1 MNRDSA
7 KIRIDDLRHQID
19 KHNHSY
25 YVLDEPVI
33 PDPEYDRLL
42 RELSELEELYP
53 EFVSD
58 NSPTKNVGAEPLS
71 SFEKIEHIV
80 PMLSLGN
87 ALDEDE
93 MRAFDKRIKDKLSIE
108 NVIYSAETKLD
119 GLAVNIFYENG
130 ILKHAATRG
139 DGQTGEDITR
149 NIKTI
154 KSIKPLLKGKNIPE
168 RIEVRGEVFMTHAD
182 FRKLNQQQEKNN
194 QKQFA
199 NPRNAAAGSLRQL
212 DSRITANRPLS
223 FFAYGIGDYEGA
235 LDFHSHTQVLEM
247 LKEWGM
253 PVSPESRK
261 INGLDEAISFHRQI
275 SERRMTLA
283 YDIDGVVFKVD
294 DIEQQKILGFVSRA
308 PRWAIAYKFPAL
320 EEMTQ
325 VLDIEVQV
333 GRTGAITPVAR
344 LASVKV
350 GGVTVMNATL
360 HNLDEIRRKDVRKN
374 DWVYIRRAGDVIPEV
389 VSVIMDKRDENKVV
403 VFQMPTQCP
412 VCGSDIEKQDNEA
425 VYRCSG
431 GIYCSAQSIQAIIHF
446 ASRKAMNID
455 GLGDKLIEQLKQE
468 GFITT
473 IADLY
478 SLKEKREDL
487 IKLARMGEKS
497 VDNLLAA
504 IEASKETTLARFI
517 YALGIREV
525 GEATA
530 RSLAQHFRVFQNIR
544 VANTDEL
551 ESIQDIGPVVA
562 KNIHTFFQQEHNEEI
577 IERLISP
584 EHGGIHWEET
594 LQVEQSSEL
603 TGKTFVLTGTLIS
616 FGRDEAKEKLQM
628 LGAKVTNSVSKNT
641 DYVVYGD
648 SPGSKF
654 DKAKKLGI
662 TLLSEK
668 AFLELLNT

>member
-1 MNRDSA
+1 M
-7 KIRIDDLRHQID
+7 
-19 KHNHSY
+19 
-25 YVLDEPVI
+25 
-33 PDPEYDRLL
+33 
-42 RELSELEELYP
+42 
-53 EFVSD
+53 
-58 NSPTKNVGAEPLS
+58 
-71 SFEKIEHIV
+71 
-80 PMLSLGN
+80 
-87 ALDEDE
+87 
-93 MRAFDKRIKDKLSIE
+93 
-108 NVIYSAETKLD
+108 
-119 GLAVNIFYENG
+119 
-130 ILKHAATRG
+130 
-139 DGQTGEDITR
+139 
-149 NIKTI
+149 
-154 KSIKPLLKGKNIPE
+154 
-168 RIEVRGEVFMTHAD
+168 
-182 FRKLNQQQEKNN
+182 
-194 QKQFA
+194 
-199 NPRNAAAGSLRQL
+199 
-212 DSRITANRPLS
+212 
-223 FFAYGIGDYEGA
+223 
-235 LDFHSHTQVLEM
+235 
-247 LKEWGM
+247 
-253 PVSPESRK
+253 
-261 INGLDEAISFHRQI
+261 
-275 SERRMTLA
+275 
-283 YDIDGVVFKVD
+283 
-294 DIEQQKILGFVSRA
+294 
-308 PRWAIAYKFPAL
+308 
-320 EEMTQ
+320 
-325 VLDIEVQV
+325 
-333 GRTGAITPVAR
+333 
-344 LASVKV
+344 KV